1 MLPRMGCSTEKGMT
15 LSEQRKYQTW
25 IAQQKIEIVLAG
37 LHGDRSIKAVCRDH
51 EIVETL
57 P

>member
-1 MLPRMGCSTEKGMT
+1 MGCSTEKGMT